1 MKFQRFLILIFLS
14 TFSALGQQIPQFS
27 QYYAN
32 KFLYNPAFAGFEDFA
47 EIKTGYRSQ
56 WQGIGNTNSTFYLN
70 GNMPLGK
77 TDYTSDGPTPT
88 ISSSKS
94 YSYKKTY
101 TRSKEHRTGTHKGI
115 GFQLMADNWGPI
127 QSLSFAATYAFHLP
141 MGGENKISGGF
152 SLGSYYRTISLAYKE
167 FDVSQPNDPLLNS
180 LGKLSASQNLF
191 NMGLTYYNRSSHIGL
206 AIWQPIMGS
215 FNFSEKSNVDSTNQT
230 VKTQAGKDSI
240 FWVPVTKNS
249 LGQMATVF
257 IIQAGTRW
265 DLSEDI
271 KIYPSAILK
280 FTSLKHLT
288 AEGTLRAML
297 KEKIWTGLSY
307 RYKEAIGFHL
317 GALISPKTTINY
329 SYDIHTGIGP
339 FSTAY
344 SSSEVTLGYMF
355 YWKK

>member
-1 MKFQRFLILIFLS
+1 MKYQRFLILFFFCS
-14 TFSALGQQIPQFS
+14 FSVLGQQIPQFS

-47 EIKTGYRSQ
+47 EIKSGYRSQ
-56 WQGIGNTNSTFYLN
+56 WQGIGNTNSTFYIN

-77 TDYTSDGPTPT
+77 TDYTSDGPSPN

-101 TRSKEHRTGTHKGI
+101 TRGKEHRTGTHKGV
-115 GFQLMADNWGPI
+115 GFQLMADNWGPV
-127 QSLSFAATYAFHLP
+127 QSLSFAASYAFHLP
-141 MGGENKISGGF
+141 VGGENKVSGGF
-152 SLGSYYRTISLAYKE
+152 SLGSYYRTISLGYKDY
-167 FDVSQPNDPLLNS
+167 DVSNPNDPLLNS

-191 NMGLTYYNRSSHIGL
+191 NMGVTYYNRTSHVGL

-215 FNFSEKSNVDSTNQT
+215 FNFSAKSDSVYSVLPNASQT
-230 VKTQAGKDSI
+230 AKDTISI
-240 FWVPVTKNS
+240 TKNS
-249 LGQMATVF
+249 LGQMPTVF
-257 IIQAGTRW
+257 ILQGGTRW

-271 KIYPSAILK
+271 KVYPSVMLK
-280 FTSLKHLT
+280 FTSLSHLT
-288 AEGTLRAML
+288 AEGTLRTML
-297 KEKIWTGLSY
+297 KEKIWAGVSY
-307 RYKEAIGFHL
+307 RFKEAVGFHL
-317 GALISPKTTINY
+317 GALLGPKTTLNY

-344 SSSEVTLGYMF
+344 SSSEFTLGYMF